1 MGAPLQGM
9 GAPPSAASSAPPPPD
24 QQQQGG
30 DDGQLFGGPKGPSA
44 DMQKQ
49 LESVTAQFRDL
60 QVSLRS
66 LAKSYPPAAED
77 FNKANDSLRSAM
89 MKVTR
94 LLAQQQPQS
103 APA

>member
-1 MGAPLQGM
+1 MLM
-9 GAPPSAASSAPPPPD
+9 GAPPSMGSSGAPPSAPSTAPSTAPM
-24 QQQQGG
+24 

-49 LESVTAQFRDL
+49 LDSVTAQFRDL

-66 LAKSYPPAAED
+66 LAKAYPAAAKD
-77 FNKANDSLRSAM
+77 FDAANNNLVSGM

-94 LLAQQQPQS
+94 LLAQQQPQT